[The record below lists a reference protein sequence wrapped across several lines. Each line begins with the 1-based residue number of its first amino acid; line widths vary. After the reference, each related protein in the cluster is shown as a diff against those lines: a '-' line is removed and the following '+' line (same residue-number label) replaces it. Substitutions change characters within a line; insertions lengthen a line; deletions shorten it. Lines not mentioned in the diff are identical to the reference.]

1 MWCIIVS
8 KFDGGSTMNK
18 RVEEFLADSESRLDR
33 NQILIEAGL
42 YDKIYMPETDDGNSC
57 NGESLRCDYP
67 ESEYVEEKGRTV
79 YYRKQAIKVTNEE
92 YKAILKSSLCEKIL
106 LPILSCGLP

>member
-1 MWCIIVS
+1 
-8 KFDGGSTMNK
+8 MNK

-67 ESEYVEEKGRTV
+67 ESEYDEEKGDPEKGIAPGTKWEDIPDDFTCPLCGV
-79 YYRKQAIKVTNEE
+79 AKDMFE
-92 YKAILKSSLCEKIL
+92 KAE
-106 LPILSCGLP
+106 